1 MTKVFT
7 NSQCH
12 AHNISLLAACEEE
25 LIQKYGEGGRHVRK
39 CDTCHY
45 EQVIHSAG
53 VHVSPDGSIKV
64 YAEPDEFSCPNCEQ
78 EGVDEVHEGKLLD
91 HFKKQLNSR
100 SYMYLNLHGRGNYFE
115 NLRI

>member
-1 MTKVFT
+1 MEKVAGMLENVTHAIMNKLYIQLEFT
-7 NSQCH
+7 
-12 AHNISLLAACEEE
+12 SL
-25 LIQKYGEGGRHVRK
+25 QM
-39 CDTCHY
+39 
-45 EQVIHSAG
+45 
-53 VHVSPDGSIKV
+53 
-64 YAEPDEFSCPNCEQ
+64 EPDEFSCPNCEQ